1 MTCSEM
7 RQYLF
12 AFLDDELDASMSI
25 ELQRHLDGCHDC
37 AREAEVER
45 TIRKRL
51 AATLEAAPDIPAF
64 TDSWGESRTG
74 IDGTVPA
81 IPAVP
86 TIGPPASTRT
96 HYRARTLAW
105 AAVLIGALGVSVWYV
120 VSRDRSAPHG
130 SGFAGMLVADFEHFL
145 DAGGQVQL
153 ASADRLAV
161 SDWLVD
167 QTSLNVQLPAPQD
180 PKCKLLG
187 GRKCKIAGKPAAF
200 AAYEMDGVLASL
212 VVVPATPAVLE
223 GMEHVQRDGGS
234 HWISRLRGH
243 TVVASRRDGKVYAA
257 VSTLPVGELLCLM
270 KDVNHEGD

>member
-1 MTCSEM
+1 MTCSEV

-12 AFLDDELDASMSI
+12 AFLDDELDAPMSI
-25 ELQRHLDGCHDC
+25 ELQQHLDGCHDC
-37 AREAEVER
+37 ARETEIER

-51 AATLEAAPDIPAF
+51 AAALEAAPDIPAF
-64 TDSWGESRTG
+64 TDSWGESRSG
-74 IDGTVPA
+74 IDGTVP
-81 IPAVP
+81 PV
-86 TIGPPASTRT
+86 GSPASTRT
-96 HYRARTLAW
+96 HHRVRTLAW

-120 VSRDRSAPHG
+120 VSHDRRGPG
-130 SGFAGMLVADFEHFL
+130 VSGFAGMLVADFEHFL
-145 DAGGQVQL
+145 DAGGRVQL

-167 QTSLNVQLPAPQD
+167 QTTLNVQLPAPQD

-200 AAYEMDGVLASL
+200 AAYEMHGVLASL

-243 TVVASRRDGKVYAA
+243 TVVASRRDGQVYAA